1 MFFEEK
7 IERLKQ
13 KFSTDDFKVP
23 FTEGSSI
30 LKSIEKKFITTKDIT
45 HDLNNLGQYHSN
57 WADNIKHKIEIRS
70 IDLNDY
76 SSWLEKLDPNTNYW
90 AVIASRNLPSA
101 KHYVYDCKPNALI
114 VLISIARSDFFVV
127 DKKYK
132 WFSCFKV
139 DEQTRTATIFKSGDA
154 VIPFE
159 MGV

>member
-30 LKSIEKKFITTKDIT
+30 LKSIERKFITVKG
-45 HDLNNLGQYHSN
+45 LYHSN

-70 IDLNDY
+70 IDLNDFH
-76 SSWLEKLDPNTNYW
+76 SWLEILDPNTNYW

-101 KHYVYDCKPNALI
+101 KHYVYGCKPNALI
-114 VLISIARSDFFVV
+114 VLISMARSDFFVV
-127 DKKYK
+127 DKKYN
-132 WFSCFKV
+132 WLSYFKV
-139 DEQTRTATIFKSGDA
+139 EEETKTATIFKSGNTI
-154 VIPFE
+154 IPFE
-159 MGV
+159 V

>member
-30 LKSIEKKFITTKDIT
+30 LKSIEKKFITTKDTT

-127 DKKYK
+127 DKNTNGFHTLKLTNK
-132 WFSCFKV
+132 QGRQRFLKV
-139 DEQTRTATIFKSGDA
+139 GMQ
-154 VIPFE
+154 
-159 MGV
+159 